1 MKKII
6 TFLYLLILAYACYD
20 DKGNYDYREI
30 NQISIQNIDSLVLC
44 DQMDLLSIPVTLE
57 GTQYSDSNRF
67 TYMWEV
73 NQKVVATTKDLNVY
87 ANFPLGINTARFVV
101 TDKELG
107 TKAFK
112 NFRINVSS
120 STAGDGILVLSKYQ
134 GHAELSFKRLDREGS
149 TFTPNYYE
157 ALTGNRLGTNPRKIH
172 RCYIPEAANVNSGLK
187 IETDQ
192 RLKCLSEETLVE
204 IGENKYLDH
213 NFFISRAMTLPPD
226 ITEFD
231 VKACWHLTTSATT
244 TSLGGYIF
252 VIANDELWHDQRMA
266 MPAYNVDLN
275 MTFMQKASPWH
286 GQLSPVMFLAS
297 LTGSGTQNY
306 RSPEL
311 LYLFDESEGQFI
323 YANVNSSAAN
333 RACSELGIYAGYS
346 LLYGTHTAS
355 PNQAVAVLGNGS
367 VYRMLYLKLPSKT
380 SETAAVPF
388 TVLADVIVPGEV
400 INSGTSYYPMKN
412 ESYMFFATDNGLY
425 RYNLRDL
432 ENGNAPGS
440 QNRIMT
446 LTDFGYNADDKITC
460 MTVSRTE
467 QEILLGISRYGE
479 DTEGMGEELKG
490 DVLVLDLKTMNMIRK
505 YEGVAGYP
513 VDLMV
518 KYQKFLRDGKE
529 NGVDVSDVLYF

>member
-1 MKKII
+1 M
-6 TFLYLLILAYACYD
+6 
-20 DKGNYDYREI
+20 
-30 NQISIQNIDSLVLC
+30 
-44 DQMDLLSIPVTLE
+44 
-57 GTQYSDSNRF
+57 
-67 TYMWEV
+67 
-73 NQKVVATTKDLNVY
+73 
-87 ANFPLGINTARFVV
+87 
-101 TDKELG
+101 
-107 TKAFK
+107 
-112 NFRINVSS
+112 
-120 STAGDGILVLSKYQ
+120 
-134 GHAELSFKRLDREGS
+134 
-149 TFTPNYYE
+149 
-157 ALTGNRLGTNPRKIH
+157 
-172 RCYIPEAANVNSGLK
+172 
-187 IETDQ
+187 
-192 RLKCLSEETLVE
+192 
-204 IGENKYLDH
+204 
-213 NFFISRAMTLPPD
+213 
-226 ITEFD
+226 
-231 VKACWHLTTSATT
+231 
-244 TSLGGYIF
+244 
-252 VIANDELWHDQRMA
+252 
-266 MPAYNVDLN
+266 
-275 MTFMQKASPWH
+275 
-286 GQLSPVMFLAS
+286 
-297 LTGSGTQNY
+297 
-306 RSPEL
+306 
-311 LYLFDESEGQFI
+311 FI

-529 NGVDVSDVLYF
+529 NGGDVSDILYF

>member
-6 TFLYLLILAYACYD
+6 TFLFLLILAYACYD
-20 DKGNYDYREI
+20 DKGNYDYRDI
-30 NQISIQNIDSLVLC
+30 NQISIQDIDSLILC
-44 DQMDLLSIPVTLE
+44 DQMELLSIPVTLV
-57 GTQYSDSNRF
+57 GSQYSDSSRF
-67 TYMWEV
+67 TYIWEV
-73 NQKVVATTKDLNVY
+73 NQKVVARTKDLNIY
-87 ANFPLGINTARFVV
+87 ANFPLGMNTARFVV

-134 GHAELSFKRLDREGS
+134 GHAELSFKRLDRKGS
-149 TFTPNYYE
+149 SFTPNYYE
-157 ALTGNRLGTNPRKIH
+157 VLTGNRLGTNPRKIH

-187 IETDQ
+187 IEADH

-213 NFFISRAMTLPPD
+213 NFFISRAMSLPPD

-244 TSLGGYIF
+244 TNLGGYIF
-252 VIANDELWHDQRMA
+252 VIANEELWHDQRMA
-266 MPAYNVDLN
+266 MPAFGVDLN
-275 MTFMQKASPWH
+275 LTFMQKASPWQ
-286 GQLSPVMFLAS
+286 GQLSSVMFLAS
-297 LTGSGTQNY
+297 LTGNNTQGYN
-306 RSPEL
+306 SPEL
-311 LYLFDESEGQFI
+311 LYLFDENKGQFI
-323 YANVNSSAAN
+323 YANVNSATAN
-333 RACSELGIYAGYS
+333 MACSGLGTYTGYS

-367 VYRMLYLKLPSKT
+367 TYRMLYLKLPSKAGEIAT
-380 SETAAVPF
+380 IPF
-388 TVLADVIVPGEV
+388 TVLVDVAVPAEIVH
-400 INSGTSYYPMKN
+400 SGTSYYPMKN
-412 ESYMFFATDNGLY
+412 ENYMFFATDNCLY

-432 ENGNAPGS
+432 ENGHAPGS
-440 QNRIMT
+440 QNRIIA

-513 VDLMV
+513 VDLIV
-518 KYQKFLRDGKE
+518 KYQKYLRDGKE
-529 NGVDVSDVLYF
+529 NGVEVSDVLHF